1 MRLWALLVLI
11 LLAGCGVDG
20 PPVPP
25 GEDNPTTISDP
36 TEIFGGRYL

>member
-1 MRLWALLVLI
+1 VV

-25 GEDNPTTISDP
+25 GEDNPRAIQSLDDLDQSAY
-36 TEIFGGRYL
+36 F